1 MDEMIERIFCLI
13 DGRNVSKNRVEIPDS
28 NRQF

>member
-1 MDEMIERIFCLI
+1 MVEMIESIFCLI
-13 DGRNVSKNRVEIPDS
+13 DGMNVSKNRVEIPGS